1 MPSTVENMVQT
12 ETGPRHVMQGT
23 YLGTRIEVVAGYDIQ
38 MDGWPFH
45 IYVHQSGGQT
55 DRLSDR
61 PTKYWAESLDS
72 AFDQG
77 FELAVRQ
84 LTPNGDAS

>member
-1 MPSTVENMVQT
+1 
-12 ETGPRHVMQGT
+12 MQGT
-23 YLGTRIEVVAGYDIQ
+23 YLGTRIEVVAGYDIR

-61 PTKYWAESLDS
+61 PTKYVAESLDR

-84 LTPNGDAS
+84 LTPNGDTA

>member
-1 MPSTVENMVQT
+1 
-12 ETGPRHVMQGT
+12 MQGT

-61 PTKYWAESLDS
+61 PTKYWAESLDN

-84 LTPNGDAS
+84 LTPSGDAS